1 LYGDREKMKRS
12 LALKAILFLFLAG
25 TILVPIRSSGIG
37 EEVYAASV
45 GFTATEL
52 LGRPTNVSIT
62 VNVVPSGNG
71 QIYFQYGT
79 TSGVYTTNTST
90 TALTAGTPKTILIQG
105 LTPNTKYYYR
115 MASSDNGVDWGYG
128 SEHSFQTQRSKG
140 STFTFT
146 ITSDSHVNI
155 LLGTA
160 AQWLQT
166 INNVANDH
174 PDFEIDLG
182 DTFSMDYDSSG
193 AQYLVTTQAEADQRY
208 LYQRQFFDVIGNSAP
223 IFISPGNHEQQE
235 GWHLDDTGDPATSQ
249 PVLAVNAQKKYYP
262 NPVPNAFYSG
272 NSDPYS
278 YIDGDHLRED
288 YYAWTWGDAL
298 FVVLDP
304 FWYTT
309 TKPFIGNMG
318 GGETIDTGSGNRWDW
333 TLGSQQFNWFKQVLN
348 GSNAAYKFVFTHHMT
363 GGSDN
368 YGGRGG
374 AGPANLVEW
383 GGYDVG
389 GSTYNWSTNRPV
401 AQWGSTPVH
410 QMMVAYNVSA
420 FFHGHDHQ
428 YGYEVRDGIVYQCL
442 PAAGFS
448 GNGFGSYTE
457 GGYTLRALPSP
468 GHLRVTVTP
477 TQTTVEYVSS
487 ATDTNGQVVHS
498 YTILPWYLVPEIPVI
513 GVLMVLLSILTVAMI
528 ATIIAKKSVLSKT
541 GKNQK
546 LQKHN
551 SAR

>member
-1 LYGDREKMKRS
+1 MKKK

-25 TILVPIRSSGIG
+25 TMLASIKSSCIG
-37 EEVYAASV
+37 GEVYAAPV

-62 VNVVPSGNG
+62 VTVVPSGNG

-79 TSGVYTTNTST
+79 TSGVYPQSTST
-90 TALTAGTPKTILIQG
+90 TALVAGTPKTILITG

-128 SEHSFQTQRSKG
+128 SEHSFRTQRSQG
-140 STFTFT
+140 STFTFD

-155 LLGTA
+155 LLGSAT
-160 AQWLQT
+160 QWNTT
-166 INNVANDH
+166 IMNVVNDH
-174 PDFEIDLG
+174 PDFLIDCG
-182 DTFSMDYDSSG
+182 DTFSMDYSSSG
-193 AQYLVTTQAEADQRY
+193 SQVLVTTQAEADQRY
-208 LYQRQFFDVIGNSAP
+208 LYQRQFFDEIGNSAS
-223 IFISPGNHEQQE
+223 IFIAPGNHEQQE
-235 GWHLDDTGDPATSQ
+235 AWHLDDTGNPATSL
-249 PVLAVNAQKKYYP
+249 PVFAVNAQKKYYP

-278 YIDGDHLRED
+278 SIDGDHLRED

-298 FVVLDP
+298 FVVIDP
-304 FWYTT
+304 YWYTT
-309 TKPFIGNMG
+309 TKPFAGNTG
-318 GGETIDTGSGNRWDW
+318 GGESSETGSGNRWDW
-333 TLGSQQFNWFKQVLN
+333 TLGSQQFNWFKQVLQ

-363 GGSDN
+363 GGSDD

-374 AGPANLVEW
+374 AVPANLFEW
-383 GGYDVG
+383 GGYNGDG
-389 GSTYNWSTNRPV
+389 TTYTWGTNRPV

-410 QMMVAYNVSA
+410 QMMVANNVSA

-428 YGYEVRDGIVYQCL
+428 YGYEVRDGIVYQSL
-442 PAAGFS
+442 ASAGFS

-477 TQTTVEYVSS
+477 AQTTVEYVSS
-487 ATDTNGQVVHS
+487 ATATNNQVVHS
-498 YTILPWYLVPEIPVI
+498 YTILPYNLVPEIPGA
-513 GVLMVLLSILTVAMI
+513 GVLTVLLSILTVAI
-528 ATIIAKKSVLSKT
+528 AAKIALSKT

-546 LQKHN
+546 LAKAQ
-551 SAR
+551 